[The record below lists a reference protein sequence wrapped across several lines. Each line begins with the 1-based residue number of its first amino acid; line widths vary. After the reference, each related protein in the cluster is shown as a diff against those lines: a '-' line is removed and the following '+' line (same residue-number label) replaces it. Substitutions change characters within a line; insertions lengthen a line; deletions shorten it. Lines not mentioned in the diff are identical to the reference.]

1 MVDRVIECISAAAGI
16 VGPQLAPSLC
26 PWGKFMIHTLTAGED
41 GWAMHAPMRAWNA
54 RSAALLKRIEAVGA
68 AADAAWFPTSGLV
81 HLDPHTGN
89 LLDCYDA

>member
-1 MVDRVIECISAAAGI
+1 MCIRDS
-16 VGPQLAPSLC
+16 
-26 PWGKFMIHTLTAGED
+26 
-41 GWAMHAPMRAWNA
+41 
-54 RSAALLKRIEAVGA
+54 IEAVGA